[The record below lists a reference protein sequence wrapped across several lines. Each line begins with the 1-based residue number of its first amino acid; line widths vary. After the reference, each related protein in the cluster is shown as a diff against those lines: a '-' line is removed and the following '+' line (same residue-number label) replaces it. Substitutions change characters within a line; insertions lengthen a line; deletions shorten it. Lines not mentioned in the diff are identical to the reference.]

1 MSKLLHAIKDASIQ
15 EIEIDGLFWRIR
27 RVASSDLAKVG
38 FAWLSFATPENGEDP
53 DVDMNA
59 LLKRA
64 NESKLIE
71 LAKLKDAIICAGL
84 VAIGHDG
91 NWDDCQVTL
100 RQSEENI
107 ENGVIWIGSL
117 PANADNE
124 LFTAIMNLSTEGGK
138 AGEILANF
146 RASTGNV
153 DSIGRNKPPLRNQA
167 G

>member
-1 MSKLLHAIKDASIQ
+1 MSKLLGAIRDASVQ
-15 EIEIDGLFWRIR
+15 EVEIDGLSWRIR

-38 FAWLSFATPENGEDP
+38 FAWLSFATPENGEES
-53 DVDMNA
+53 DVDMSA

-84 VAIGHDG
+84 LAIGHEG
-91 NWDDCQVTL
+91 NWDECQVTL

-107 ENGVIWIGSL
+107 QNGVIWVGSL

-138 AGEILANF
+138 AGQILANF
-146 RASTGNV
+146 RASTGNAN
-153 DSIGRNKPPLRNQA
+153 STGRHKPSLRNKA